1 MVSILGLLF
10 IKSFLSSGLM
20 SLLVSFSLFD
30 QLVQSVSVSRL
41 QLVLGSQVSS
51 LLLSVIVSLLLQGGV
66 MLDQGLSSFLFKT
79 LDLSFEGV
87 ILADEDFLERLL
99 LALEFLNL
107 L

>member
-10 IKSFLSSGLM
+10 IKSFLSGGLM

>member
-1 MVSILGLLF
+1 MVSILSLLF
-10 IKSFLSSGLM
+10 IKSFLSGGLM

-66 MLDQGLSSFLFKT
+66 MLDQGLSCFLFKT